1 MAGINGPVRTVRIE
15 GRQLRALTYRQWGV
29 MVDTLIYDAEGRVLE
44 DAEYLPGGN
53 PDIRRT
59 WEYDKDGNEIGNAF
73 YVHDQ
78 LNRRSTIRYDSRNRK
93 VEEVTFDSNGRQSS
107 KFVFRYGKRGRQI
120 AWEVPLDRGIRR
132 RSIAILDNQG
142 HRLQITE
149 FAEDGSANGRT
160 IYRYG
165 VSGQRTAE
173 ISYYE
178 KNGGTHSTKN
188 TYVYD
193 ERGALIEEALYFDEV
208 LDHKKLYKRDPQG
221 NVIESVETDGK
232 GQIKEK
238 RNWSY
243 EFDQE
248 GNWTRGVI
256 SEWNA
261 KARSELIQPTYEYR
275 RTFTRVNDATI
286 GLWNAA
292 WLGDEVGVSKLLH
305 LSADVNASHPDGGTA
320 LIKAAAR
327 GHRNVVQILLSAG
340 AQVNQKDA
348 EGWTAL
354 MWAAEHGQLGI
365 AKLLLE
371 ARADPNAKNAV
382 GAVAIMPASLNGHLD
397 MLRLLIDKGADIN
410 AAAGDGSTALMVSA
424 QAGQTESAKFLL
436 AAGAG
441 PNQKTTAGLTALFFA
456 AAAEKVETIGALLN
470 KGVDINSRANDGM
483 TPLMVAASQSSVE
496 IVKFLVDRC
505 ANINATTTDGRTAL
519 SMAIK
524 AKREASAEL
533 LRKAG
538 AK

>member
-305 LSADVNASHPDGGTA
+305 LSA
-320 LIKAAAR
+320 
-327 GHRNVVQILLSAG
+327 
-340 AQVNQKDA
+340 
-348 EGWTAL
+348 
-354 MWAAEHGQLGI
+354 
-365 AKLLLE
+365 
-371 ARADPNAKNAV
+371 
-382 GAVAIMPASLNGHLD
+382 
-397 MLRLLIDKGADIN
+397 
-410 AAAGDGSTALMVSA
+410 
-424 QAGQTESAKFLL
+424 
-436 AAGAG
+436 
-441 PNQKTTAGLTALFFA
+441 
-456 AAAEKVETIGALLN
+456 AAEKVETIGALLN